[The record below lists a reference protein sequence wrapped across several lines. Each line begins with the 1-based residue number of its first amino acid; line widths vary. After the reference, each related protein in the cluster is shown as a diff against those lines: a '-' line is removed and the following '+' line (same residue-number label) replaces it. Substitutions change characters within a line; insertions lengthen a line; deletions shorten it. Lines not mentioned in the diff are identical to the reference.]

1 MKTETVLAETLKEY
15 PGNPRKGDIDK
26 IAESLKANGQYKPI
40 VVQKDTNFVLVGN
53 HTLKA
58 IKKLGWDFVDVVWAD
73 VNDIEAKRIV
83 LADNRTS
90 DASTYDYMALNEMLM
105 TLPELEGTGYDKAAL
120 DQLINTI
127 NPYIPELE
135 REDTGSRGLGT
146 PIVHYDIVF
155 DSEEQQAVFY
165 GLIRYLKAK
174 YPEAQ
179 SVGERLT
186 RFINELELWAAS
198 RFT

>member
-1 MKTETVLAETLKEY
+1 METETLLAETLKEY

-26 IAESLKANGQYKPI
+26 IAESLKVNGQYKPI
-40 VVQKDTNFVLVGN
+40 VVQKSTNFVLVGN

-58 IKKLGWDFVDVVWAD
+58 IKKLGWDFVDAVILD
-73 VNDIEAKRIV
+73 VDDVEAKRIV

-90 DASTYDYMALNEMLM
+90 DGSTYDYMLLNEMLM
-105 TLPELEGTGYDKAAL
+105 TLPDLEGTGYDKTAL
-120 DQLINTI
+120 DQLINAV

-135 REDTGSRGLGT
+135 RSDTGSRGLGT

-174 YPEAQ
+174 YPDAV

-186 RFINELELWAAS
+186 LFINELEL
-198 RFT
+198 

>member
-1 MKTETVLAETLKEY
+1 MEIKKASTLELYEY
-15 PGNPRKGDIDK
+15 PDNPRKGDIDK
-26 IAESLKANGQYKPI
+26 IAESLRVNGQYKPL
-40 VVQKDTNFVLVGN
+40 VVQKGTNYVLAGN

-58 IKKLGWDFVDVVWAD
+58 AKKLNWAEVNIVEIDVYD
-73 VNDIEAKRIV
+73 EGAKRIV

-90 DASTYDYMALNEMLM
+90 DGSTYDYQVLNDLLT
-105 TLPELEGTGYDKAAL
+105 TLPDFDGTGYDKAAL
-120 DQLINTI
+120 DQMINAV

-165 GLIRYLKAK
+165 GLIRYLKVK
-174 YPEAQ
+174 YPDAG
-179 SVGERLT
+179 SVGERLAL
-186 RFINELELWAAS
+186 FIRDLEI
-198 RFT
+198 

>member
-1 MKTETVLAETLKEY
+1 METETLLAETLKEY

-26 IAESLKANGQYKPI
+26 IAESLKVNGQYKPI
-40 VVQKDTNFVLVGN
+40 VVQKSTNYVLVGN

-58 IKKLGWDFVDVVWAD
+58 IKKLGWDFVDAVILD
-73 VNDIEAKRIV
+73 VDDVEAKRIV

-90 DASTYDYMALNEMLM
+90 DGSTYDYMLLNEMLL
-105 TLPELEGTGYDKAAL
+105 TLPDLQGTGYDKTAL
-120 DQLINTI
+120 DQLINAV

-135 REDTGSRGLGT
+135 RGDTGSRGLGT

-186 RFINELELWAAS
+186 KFINELEL
-198 RFT
+198 

>member
-1 MKTETVLAETLKEY
+1 MEIETVIAETLKEY

-40 VVQKDTNFVLVGN
+40 VVQRDTNFVLVGN

-73 VNDIEAKRIV
+73 VDDMEAKRIV

-90 DASTYDYMALNEMLM
+90 DGSTYDYTALNEMIM
-105 TLPELEGTGYDKAAL
+105 TLPDLEGTGYDKAAL
-120 DQLINTI
+120 DQLINSV

-186 RFINELELWAAS
+186 RFINELEL
-198 RFT
+198 

>member
-1 MKTETVLAETLKEY
+1 METETLLAETLKEY

-26 IAESLKANGQYKPI
+26 IAESLKVNGQYKPI
-40 VVQKDTNFVLVGN
+40 VVQKSTNFVLVGN

-58 IKKLGWDFVDVVWAD
+58 IKKLGWDFVDAVILD
-73 VNDIEAKRIV
+73 VDDVEAKRIV

-90 DASTYDYMALNEMLM
+90 DGSTYDYMLLNEMLM
-105 TLPELEGTGYDKAAL
+105 TLPDLEGTGYDKTAL
-120 DQLINTI
+120 DQLINAV

-135 REDTGSRGLGT
+135 RSDTSSRGLGT

-174 YPEAQ
+174 YPDAV

-186 RFINELELWAAS
+186 LFINELEL
-198 RFT
+198 

>member
-1 MKTETVLAETLKEY
+1 MEIETVLAETLKEY

-58 IKKLGWDFVDVVWAD
+58 ITKLGWDFVDVVWAD
-73 VNDIEAKRIV
+73 VNEVEAKRIV

-90 DASTYDYMALNEMLM
+90 DGSTYDYTALNEMIL
-105 TLPELEGTGYDKAAL
+105 TLPNLDGTGYDATAL
-120 DQLINTI
+120 EQLLNAVNTF
-127 NPYIPELE
+127 IPELE

-165 GLIRYLKAK
+165 GFVRYLKTM
-174 YPEAQ
+174 YPDAL
-179 SVGERLT
+179 SIGERLT
-186 RFINELELWAAS
+186 KFINKLEL
-198 RFT
+198 

>member
-1 MKTETVLAETLKEY
+1 MDIETVLAETLKEY

-40 VVQKDTNFVLVGN
+40 VVQTDTNFVLVGN

-58 IKKLGWDFVDVVWAD
+58 IKKLGWDFVEVVWAD
-73 VNDIEAKRIV
+73 VDDIEAKRIV

-90 DASTYDYMALNEMLM
+90 DGSTYDYTALNEMIM
-105 TLPELEGTGYDKAAL
+105 TLPDLEGTGYDKAAL
-120 DQLINTI
+120 DLLINAV
-127 NPYIPELE
+127 NPYMPELE

-174 YPEAQ
+174 YPDTQ

-186 RFINELELWAAS
+186 RFINELEL
-198 RFT
+198 

>member
-1 MKTETVLAETLKEY
+1 METETLLAETLKEY

-40 VVQKDTNFVLVGN
+40 VVQKSTNFVLVGN

-58 IKKLGWDFVDVVWAD
+58 IKKLGWDFVDAVILD
-73 VNDIEAKRIV
+73 VDDVEAKRIV

-90 DASTYDYMALNEMLM
+90 DGSTYDYMLLNEMLL
-105 TLPELEGTGYDKAAL
+105 TLPNLEGTGYDKAAL
-120 DQLINTI
+120 DQLINTV
-127 NPYIPELE
+127 NPYISELE
-135 REDTGSRGLGT
+135 HSDTGSRGLGT

-186 RFINELELWAAS
+186 RFINELEL
-198 RFT
+198 

>member
-1 MKTETVLAETLKEY
+1 MNTETVLAETLKEY

-26 IAESLKANGQYKPI
+26 IAESLVANGQYKPI

-90 DASTYDYMALNEMLM
+90 DGSTYDYTALNEMIM
-105 TLPELEGTGYDKAAL
+105 SLPELDGTGYDKAAL
-120 DQLINTI
+120 DQLINAV

-174 YPEAQ
+174 YPDTQ

-186 RFINELELWAAS
+186 KFINELEL
-198 RFT
+198 

>member
-1 MKTETVLAETLKEY
+1 MNTETVLAETLKEY

-26 IAESLKANGQYKPI
+26 IAESLVANGQYKPI

-90 DASTYDYMALNEMLM
+90 DGSTYDYTALNEMIM
-105 TLPELEGTGYDKAAL
+105 SLPELDGTGYDKAAL
-120 DQLINTI
+120 DQLINAV

-174 YPEAQ
+174 YPDTQ

-186 RFINELELWAAS
+186 RFINELEL
-198 RFT
+198 

>member
-1 MKTETVLAETLKEY
+1 MNTETVLAETLKEY

-26 IAESLKANGQYKPI
+26 IAESLVANGQYKPI

-90 DASTYDYMALNEMLM
+90 DGSTYDYTALNEMIM
-105 TLPELEGTGYDKAAL
+105 SLPELDGTGYDKAAL
-120 DQLINTI
+120 DQLINAV

-155 DSEEQQAVFY
+155 DSEEQQTVFY

-174 YPEAQ
+174 YPDTQ

-186 RFINELELWAAS
+186 RFINELEL
-198 RFT
+198 

>member
-1 MKTETVLAETLKEY
+1 MDIETVLAETLKEY

-58 IKKLGWDFVDVVWAD
+58 IKKLGWDFVDVVWAEVD
-73 VNDIEAKRIV
+73 DIEAKRIV

-90 DASTYDYMALNEMLM
+90 DGSTYDYAALNEMIM
-105 TLPELEGTGYDKAAL
+105 SLPDLEGTGYDKAAL
-120 DQLINTI
+120 DQLINAV

-135 REDTGSRGLGT
+135 RDDTGSRGLGT

-155 DSEEQQAVFY
+155 DNEEQQAVFY
-165 GLIRYLKAK
+165 GLIRYLKVK

-186 RFINELELWAAS
+186 NFINELDL
-198 RFT
+198 

>member
-1 MKTETVLAETLKEY
+1 METETLLAETLKEY

-26 IAESLKANGQYKPI
+26 IAESLKVNGQYKPI
-40 VVQKDTNFVLVGN
+40 VVQKSTNYVLVGN

-58 IKKLGWDFVDVVWAD
+58 IKKLGWDFVDAVILD
-73 VNDIEAKRIV
+73 VDDVEAKRIV

-90 DASTYDYMALNEMLM
+90 DGSTYDYMLLNEMLL
-105 TLPELEGTGYDKAAL
+105 TLPDLEGTGYDKTAL
-120 DQLINTI
+120 DQLINAV

-135 REDTGSRGLGT
+135 RGDTGSRGLGT

-174 YPEAQ
+174 YPDAH

-186 RFINELELWAAS
+186 LFINELEL
-198 RFT
+198 

>member
-1 MKTETVLAETLKEY
+1 METETLLAETLKEY

-40 VVQKDTNFVLVGN
+40 VVQKSTNFVLVGN

-58 IKKLGWDFVDVVWAD
+58 IKKLGWDFVDAVILD
-73 VNDIEAKRIV
+73 VDDVEAKRIV

-90 DASTYDYMALNEMLM
+90 DGSTYDYMLLNEMLL
-105 TLPELEGTGYDKAAL
+105 TLPSLEGTGYDKAAL
-120 DQLINTI
+120 DQLINTV

-135 REDTGSRGLGT
+135 HSDTGSRGLGT

-186 RFINELELWAAS
+186 RFINELEL
-198 RFT
+198 

>member
-1 MKTETVLAETLKEY
+1 MEIETVIAETLKEY

-40 VVQKDTNFVLVGN
+40 VVQRDTNFVLVGN

-73 VNDIEAKRIV
+73 VDDIEAKRIV

-90 DASTYDYMALNEMLM
+90 DGSTYDYTALNEMIM
-105 TLPELEGTGYDKAAL
+105 TLPNLEGTGYDKAAL
-120 DQLINTI
+120 DQLINSV

-165 GLIRYLKAK
+165 GLIRYLKTK
-174 YPEAQ
+174 YPDAM

-186 RFINELELWAAS
+186 RFINELEL
-198 RFT
+198 

>member
-1 MKTETVLAETLKEY
+1 MKTETLLANTLYEY

-40 VVQKDTNFVLVGN
+40 VVQKETNFVLVGN

-58 IKKLGWDFVDVVWAD
+58 IKKLGWDFVEAVVLD
-73 VNDIEAKRIV
+73 VNDEEAKRIV

-90 DASTYDYMALNEMLM
+90 DSSTYDYGLLKDMLL
-105 TLPELEGTGYDKAAL
+105 TLPDLEGTGYDSAAL
-120 DQLINTI
+120 DQLISNV
-127 NPYIPELE
+127 NPYIPDLE

-155 DSEEQQAVFY
+155 DNEEQQAIFY
-165 GLIRYLKAK
+165 GLIRYLKTK
-174 YPEAQ
+174 YPDTG
-179 SVGERLT
+179 SVGERLAKWIT
-186 RFINELELWAAS
+186 ELEL
-198 RFT
+198 

>member
-1 MKTETVLAETLKEY
+1 MEIETVIAETLKEY

-40 VVQKDTNFVLVGN
+40 VVQRDTNFVLVGN

-73 VNDIEAKRIV
+73 VDDVEAKRIV

-90 DASTYDYMALNEMLM
+90 DGSTYDYTALNEMILS
-105 TLPELEGTGYDKAAL
+105 LPNLDGTGYDATAL
-120 DQLINTI
+120 EQLLNSV

-155 DSEEQQAVFY
+155 DNEEQQAVFY

-186 RFINELELWAAS
+186 NFINELEL
-198 RFT
+198 